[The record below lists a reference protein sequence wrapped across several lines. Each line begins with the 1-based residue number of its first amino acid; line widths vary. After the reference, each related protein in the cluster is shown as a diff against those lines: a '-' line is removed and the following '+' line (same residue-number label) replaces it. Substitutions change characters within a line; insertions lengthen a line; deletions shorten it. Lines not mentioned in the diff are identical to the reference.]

1 MSCKS
6 ARAIPSYVSYLVL
19 ETFLTQGTQQREADN
34 IWCGVALPAE
44 NSAAELL
51 NKRALQF
58 AVASHS

>member
-6 ARAIPSYVSYLVL
+6 ARAITSYVPYLVF
-19 ETFLTQGTQQREADN
+19 ETFLTQGTQQREADK
-34 IWCGVALPAE
+34 IWCGVALPGE

-58 AVASHS
+58 AAASHS